1 MTEQEY
7 KLLAK
12 RTNQRLVTALNIGT
26 LNIGGLHIQQELQRL
41 GYTRFP
47 ERMSRVPSGNSKRRL
62 LCSRNTTQ

>member
-26 LNIGGLHIQQELQRL
+26 LNIEGLYIQQELQN
-41 GYTRFP
+41 FI
-47 ERMSRVPSGNSKRRL
+47 MH
-62 LCSRNTTQ
+62 